1 MTEPTPGHEHAKG
14 LVDSIKA
21 KKCMDELLALVKK
34 IPETS
39 SDEEDMDYS
48 QGTDVNCLNIV
59 SADCNFRIVA

>member
-1 MTEPTPGHEHAKG
+1 
-14 LVDSIKA
+14 
-21 KKCMDELLALVKK
+21 MDELLALVKK